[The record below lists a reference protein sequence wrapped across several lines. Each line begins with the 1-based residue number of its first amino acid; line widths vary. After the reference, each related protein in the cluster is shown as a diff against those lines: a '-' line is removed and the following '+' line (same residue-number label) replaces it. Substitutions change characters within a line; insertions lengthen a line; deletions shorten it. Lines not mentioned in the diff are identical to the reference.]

1 MTRLTVGDCIYEWYA
16 GKAYMTELITKP
28 VMEVQHDSHVW
39 KWKARIVQ
47 SGHIQNY
54 CINES
59 APQYGPKLFRHDPFK
74 VGYAMAEPLNPP
86 FDTAE
91 RPHIVR
97 CSIFDDVDILGHTF
111 HGLADVRRHVEMSL
125 NARSSRPSV
134 SSFTPES
141 TCMVHVGEVWMPY
154 PTFDAE
160 DAANENRSYS
170 NFIFRSHP
178 LRQEDMMQ
186 LYERRPTVND
196 CRLTE
201 DTPVSMLPLLYFVGD
216 GETMLLA
223 REPKSERTVGPGN
236 DGCSLGI
243 EANG

>member
-47 SGHIQNY
+47 TGHIQNY

-59 APQYGPKLFRHDPFK
+59 ALHYGPKLFRHDPFK

-111 HGLADVRRHVEMSL
+111 HGLHL
-125 NARSSRPSV
+125 
-134 SSFTPES
+134 
-141 TCMVHVGEVWMPY
+141 
-154 PTFDAE
+154 
-160 DAANENRSYS
+160 
-170 NFIFRSHP
+170 
-178 LRQEDMMQ
+178 
-186 LYERRPTVND
+186 
-196 CRLTE
+196 
-201 DTPVSMLPLLYFVGD
+201 
-216 GETMLLA
+216 
-223 REPKSERTVGPGN
+223 
-236 DGCSLGI
+236 
-243 EANG
+243 